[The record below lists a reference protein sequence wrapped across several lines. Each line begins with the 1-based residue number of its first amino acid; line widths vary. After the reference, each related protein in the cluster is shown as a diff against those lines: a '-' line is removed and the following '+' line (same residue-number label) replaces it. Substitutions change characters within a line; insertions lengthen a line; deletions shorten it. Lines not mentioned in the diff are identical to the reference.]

1 MKQKELICPV
11 CGEQYDCTLMS
22 CPICS
27 FENHL
32 ALSED
37 MSGKFSNLE
46 NNRIY
51 HHQEWWKH
59 QQAIAADLEAKKQEL
74 IECKNLQQQL
84 QSLIGKGKPL
94 AFLVTDRLNVYCIYE
109 GKNTFGSSKRGN
121 GEGEHQKLMTP
132 GLPLRH
138 QHILIEARKLGEK
151 YEFYIS
157 ELDGNNT
164 VFLNSEST
172 GPIVEPIIIKDSD
185 QIIIVT
191 NNSKATIQFRI
202 NINR

>member
-11 CGEQYDCTLMS
+11 CGEQYDITLIS
-22 CPICS
+22 CPVCS

-51 HHQEWWKH
+51 HHQEWWKN

-74 IECKNLQQQL
+74 IECKDLQLQL

-109 GKNTFGSSKRGN
+109 GKNTFGSSKIGN

-132 GLPLRH
+132 GVPLRH
-138 QHILIEARKLGEK
+138 QHILIEARK
-151 YEFYIS
+151 
-157 ELDGNNT
+157 
-164 VFLNSEST
+164 
-172 GPIVEPIIIKDSD
+172 
-185 QIIIVT
+185 
-191 NNSKATIQFRI
+191 
-202 NINR
+202 